1 MSLEHTLRRW
11 QDKATDA
18 VNRGL
23 DRHVRLAVTGLSRSG
38 KTAFITAL
46 VNQLEHAALD
56 ARLPQWEVV
65 RQGRLLGAR
74 RVPQLNHH
82 IPTFAYERG
91 MHSLY
96 GSPPAWPQATRG
108 VAEIRLELRYQ
119 SRHLLRR
126 QFAESSTL
134 YLDIVDYPGEWL
146 LDLPL
151 LEQSFEQWS
160 EQVRRQLDDPALRQ
174 LAAPWLDTRWQP
186 DAPLDEGQLARVAE
200 TYTQWLHSCK
210 EALGLHLIQPGR
222 FVLPGEYA
230 GAPMLQFV
238 PWVWATPV
246 GECPVGS
253 LYHTLR
259 ERFEHYKQHLVKGF
273 YEEHFAG
280 FDRQIVLVDCLQP
293 LNAGPGSFAD
303 MQQAL
308 SRIMESF
315 SYGKSSWWRRLFSP
329 RIDKLLLVA
338 SKADHVTPEQHP
350 ALLSLLQS
358 LIRTGRG
365 QARFEGIETECM
377 ALASVRATEVGQ
389 GQSQGRTFPALKG
402 EDLAGN
408 ALLLFPGE
416 VPASPPTAAWWQKG
430 CFDFHSF
437 RPLQMD
443 PHKAMPHIRLDA
455 ALEYLLGDKLT

>member
-11 QDKATDA
+11 QEKATDA

-56 ARLPQWEVV
+56 ARLPQWEAV
-65 RQGRLLGAR
+65 RRGRLLGAR

-91 MHSLY
+91 MQALL
-96 GSPPAWPQATRG
+96 GEPPAWPEATRG

-126 QFAESSTL
+126 QLAEHSTL
-134 YLDIVDYPGEWL
+134 YLEIVDYPGEWL

-151 LEQSFEQWS
+151 LELSFEQWS
-160 EQVRRQLDDPALRQ
+160 EQVRAQLARPALRE
-174 LAAPWLDTRWQP
+174 LASDWLETRWQATDP
-186 DAPLDEGQLARVAE
+186 FDEGRVAAVAGA
-200 TYTQWLHSCK
+200 YTAWLHRCK
-210 EALGLHLIQPGR
+210 DELGLHLIQPGR

-238 PWVWATPV
+238 PWVWQAP
-246 GECPVGS
+246 GAECGAGS
-253 LYHTLR
+253 LYAALR

-273 YEEHFAG
+273 YEQHFAG

-293 LNAGPGSFAD
+293 LNAGPESFAD

-315 SYGKSSWWRRLFSP
+315 SYGKSNWWRRLFAP

-350 ALLSLLQS
+350 ALVSLLQS
-358 LIRTGRG
+358 LVRGGRG
-365 QARFEGIETECM
+365 QAHFEGIETECM

-389 GQSQGRTFPALKG
+389 GQSGGHTFPALKG
-402 EDLAGN
+402 TGLDGQP
-408 ALLLFPGE
+408 LLLFPGE
-416 VPASPPTAAWWQKG
+416 VPATPPTAAWWQQG
-430 CFDFHSF
+430 RFDFQSF
-437 RPLQMD
+437 RPLPMA
-443 PHKAMPHIRLDA
+443 PHQAMPHVRLDA
-455 ALEYLLGDKLT
+455 ALEFLLGDKLA